1 MTDRELIRA
10 KIEEMMAE
18 EMAIF
23 KQAAKDGCTEE
34 SAAPVAYTRL
44 QMLLAYIDSME
55 QAPVDGRDRVL
66 YRITTKGVG
75 DIYVVARSFDEAAK
89 KMVERLDASQYGFS
103 GDRKPSSID
112 IIAEER
118 LNYLHEGGQFFSDGD
133 DSLIVAD

>member
-10 KIEEMMAE
+10 KIEEMMAD

-34 SAAPVAYTRL
+34 SAEPVAYTRL

-89 KMVERLDASQYGFS
+89 KMEERLDASQYGFS

-118 LNYLHEGGQFFSDGD
+118 LNYLHEDRQFFSDGD
-133 DSLIVAD
+133 NLIVAD

>member
-44 QMLLAYIDSME
+44 QMLLAYIDSMD
-55 QAPVDGRDRVL
+55 QAPVATYGLPQVSKA
-66 YRITTKGVG
+66 IEE
-75 DIYVVARSFDEAAK
+75 VVVKNADTIF
-89 KMVERLDASQYGFS
+89 YN
-103 GDRKPSSID
+103 
-112 IIAEER
+112 IIAGMVQSGFDRMRSNIIREV
-118 LNYLHEGGQFFSDGD
+118 SD
-133 DSLIVAD
+133 AMNRQY